1 MIEGFC
7 TRCGFK
13 VESFEGLKEC
23 PQCGDSH
30 PPCDFKEQVTIAVNW
45 HELHILG
52 VWAEY
57 RANELDEKYP
67 GSSEVV
73 YAIMGRIEAQFPDK
87 HALTMAHEIGDLAK
101 NPRYSNLKTNVPN
114 VDKFRE

>member
-1 MIEGFC
+1 MIGGFC

-13 VESFEGLKEC
+13 VEDFEGLTEC

-30 PPCDFKEQVTIAVNW
+30 PPCDDKDQVTISINW

-52 VWAEY
+52 VWAEA

-73 YAIMGRIEAQFPDK
+73 YSIMSRVESQFPDR
-87 HALTMAHEIGDLAK
+87 HSLTLAHEIGLLKKDPRVK
-101 NPRYSNLKTNVPN
+101 NLETNVPN